1 MKNKYNF
8 KISYIIILITILNI
22 YLNRDIETEYSC
34 FTYLFMSTIQILIL
48 KLFYIYSD
56 NLFIVLYSLFLI
68 CLLNSTYNKFKENN
82 DRKKKN
88 KK

>member
-34 FTYLFMSTIQILIL
+34 FTYLFISTIQIFIL
-48 KLFYIYSD
+48 KLSDIYSN

-82 DRKKKN
+82 RKKKI

>member
-22 YLNRDIETEYSC
+22 YLNRDIESEYSC

-48 KLFYIYSD
+48 KLFYTYSN
-56 NLFIVLYSLFLI
+56 NLFIILYFLFLI
-68 CLLNSTYNKFKENN
+68 CLLYSTYNKFKKIN
-82 DRKKKN
+82 DKKKN